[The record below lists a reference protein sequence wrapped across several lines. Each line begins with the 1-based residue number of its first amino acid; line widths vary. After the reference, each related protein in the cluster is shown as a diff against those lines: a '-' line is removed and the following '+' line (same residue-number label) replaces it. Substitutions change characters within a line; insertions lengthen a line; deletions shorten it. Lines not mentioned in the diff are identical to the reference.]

1 MIRLPNSII
10 TWLRVKC
17 HCKQNNNL
25 EQQED
30 GQNLKLN
37 EEVTCLT
44 KRNNINTENNGT
56 EKEIRIATTNGDPE
70 PLDEKID
77 RISESKNQSK
87 IKVIENK
94 VEKEKQVPPGEGWNN
109 IADALNWFTG
119 AVFVALNVLLFAKY
133 IMPLLICQIAN
144 SSVTDY
150 LIDAVKN

>member
-44 KRNNINTENNGT
+44 KNNINAENNRTEN
-56 EKEIRIATTNGDPE
+56 EITVSTTNKSPE
-70 PLDEKID
+70 PLNEKID
-77 RISESKNQSK
+77 RISESKHQNI

-94 VEKEKQVPPGEGWNN
+94 VEKKKQVPPGEGWNN

-133 IMPLLICQIAN
+133 IMPLLICRIAN